1 LIRGNR
7 FFLLIGVLA
16 SIDRAYNRYISN
28 GDRISPSTSM
38 TQAQNPDDR
47 DRQVDRELRALN
59 RRVDRLE
66 YTQVSPQEFRQA
78 FDRVYEEID
87 DLQDDVSQMRVE
99 LNEKIDRVNVRLD
112 SIDAKFD
119 IVMRH
124 ITGEGNA

>member
-1 LIRGNR
+1 
-7 FFLLIGVLA
+7 
-16 SIDRAYNRYISN
+16 
-28 GDRISPSTSM
+28 M

-47 DRQVDRELRALN
+47 DRQVERELRAWN

-78 FDRVYEEID
+78 FERVYEEID
-87 DLQDDVSQMRVE
+87 DLHDE
-99 LNEKIDRVNVRLD
+99 LRATNEKIDRVNVRLD

>member
-1 LIRGNR
+1 
-7 FFLLIGVLA
+7 
-16 SIDRAYNRYISN
+16 
-28 GDRISPSTSM
+28 M

-78 FDRVYEEID
+78 FERVYEEID
-87 DLQDDVSQMRVE
+87 DLHDE
-99 LNEKIDRVNVRLD
+99 LRATNEKIDRVNVRLD